1 MGSEVGKGRARMASI
16 NMDTVVIGGGITGA
30 AIVYALAR
38 RGVRHLLLL
47 EQRFPTP
54 SGPNGFFGVARTYY
68 DNSVMVT
75 LARRSL
81 RLYEHFAD
89 EIGGT
94 ADFVRTG
101 MLVLVPEGEQ
111 EELEANVGVARH
123 LGSRLQLLPTSDD
136 VRTIEPRIS
145 LAGVAAAAYEADAG
159 YGDPVKA
166 AAAFANRAREMGVQI
181 RQGIRVLRI
190 DTAGEDGDRRI
201 TGLLTDG
208 GYVSTNCIVN
218 AGGVLGQAINQM
230 VGVELPV
237 SSYRYL
243 GLILRHPSP
252 FGPPHPITLDL
263 ANGIALRPSGRNLT
277 LVGPIG
283 AVAEDQVPPGWDD
296 PRSDPAA
303 TPEFQKLVRRR
314 YPTLATATV
323 HAAWATSHDVTPDW
337 RPMIGPVEG
346 VDGLYCALGMGGNL
360 FALAPAVGELVA
372 RLVTGEGTDGIVR
385 PKRLRDLNP
394 RSHAYFFRSN
404 RFNGRE

>member
-1 MGSEVGKGRARMASI
+1 MANI
-16 NMDTVVIGGGITGA
+16 NMDTVVIGGGLTGA

-47 EQRFPTP
+47 EQRSPTP
-54 SGPNGFFGVARTYY
+54 SGPNGAFGIARTYY

-81 RLYEHFAD
+81 RIYEHFTE

-94 ADFVRTG
+94 ADFVRAG

-111 EELEANVGVARH
+111 EALEANVGVARH
-123 LGSRLQLLPTSDD
+123 LGSRLTVLPTSEE
-136 VRTIEPRIS
+136 VRTIESRIS
-145 LAGVAAAAYEADAG
+145 LAGVAAAAYEEEAG

-166 AAAFANRAREMGVQI
+166 ATAFSNRAREMGVQI
-181 RQGIRVLRI
+181 RQGIKVLRI
-190 DTAGEDGDRRI
+190 DTAGEAGERRI

-208 GYVSTNCIVN
+208 GYVSTSCIVN
-218 AGGVLGQAINQM
+218 AGGALGQTINQM

-243 GLILRHPSP
+243 GLILRHPPS
-252 FGPPHPITLDL
+252 FGAQHPTTLDL

-296 PRSDPAA
+296 PRSDHAA
-303 TPEFQKLVRRR
+303 TPEYQKLVRRR
-314 YPTLATATV
+314 YPTLATANV
-323 HAAWATSHDVTPDW
+323 HAAWAISQDVTADW

-346 VDGLYCALGMGGNL
+346 VDGMFCALGMGGNL

-372 RLVTGEGTDGIVR
+372 RLVTGEGTDGVVR
-385 PKRLRDLNP
+385 PKSLRDLVP
-394 RSHAYFFRSN
+394 RSHAHFFRSN
-404 RFNGRE
+404 RFNGRAPSNVAGSMRG